1 MTDALTSRFSAT
13 CFTGEV
19 EVGFDTDG
27 NIEFTKGP
35 NQKYTLRS
43 NAGLRKRVQATSG
56 PSSNTRDD
64 RHQRCHEQSQCPR
77 SGTADEHGGRST
89 AREMLQLG
97 GT

>member
-1 MTDALTSRFSAT
+1 MTDALTSRFFAT

-56 PSSNTRDD
+56 PSQIHETTATSGAMSSLSVQSRGRRTSTGGASPPA
-64 RHQRCHEQSQCPR
+64 RCS
-77 SGTADEHGGRST
+77 S
-89 AREMLQLG
+89 
-97 GT
+97 